1 MLAAMFHI
9 SRQPCWIRRTLPT
22 IISTVSL
29 QFYISKGFLLNLY
42 AGALMYD
49 PCIGQF
55 DYVQEQVPAVPFLVK
70 NANLFNLNESFM
82 AETQSLH
89 TSCGYQS
96 YIDKYLVFPA
106 SGVQPQKQFNSTAEA
121 SCDVF
126 DMIATAAFNPNPC
139 FNIYEVNSMCPIL
152 WDVLGFPTSLV
163 YTPPGASVYFDRADV
178 KAALH
183 APHNV
188 TWAECSIN
196 YPVFVGTGGPEDEGD
211 LSANP
216 IEHVLPQVIEATNR
230 VLVANGDYDMIIMT
244 NGTLLAIQNMTWN
257 SALGFESRPNT
268 PINIKILDLVYADV
282 FDANGANGANGTD
295 GPQGPMGIQ
304 HYERGLLWAET
315 YQSGHM
321 QPEFQ
326 PRVAYRHLEWLL
338 GYTDQL

>member
-1 MLAAMFHI
+1 
-9 SRQPCWIRRTLPT
+9 
-22 IISTVSL
+22 
-29 QFYISKGFLLNLY
+29 
-42 AGALMYD
+42 MYD

-55 DYVQEQVPAVPFLVK
+55 DYVQEQVPAVPFIVE
-70 NANLFNLNESFM
+70 NANLFNLDESFM
-82 AETQSLH
+82 AEMQNLH
-89 TSCGYQS
+89 TSCGYKG

-106 SGVQPQKQFNSTAEA
+106 SGIQPQKQFNDA

-126 DMIATAAFNPNPC
+126 GMITTTVVNPNPC

-163 YTPPGASVYFDRADV
+163 DTPPGASVYFDRADV

-183 APHNV
+183 APQNIV
-188 TWAECSIN
+188 WAECSLH
-196 YPVFVGTGGPEDEGD
+196 PVFIGAGGPEGEGD

-216 IEHVLPQVIEATNR
+216 IEHVLPQVIEAANR

-257 SALGFESRPNT
+257 SVLGFESRPST
-268 PINIKILDLVYADV
+268 PINIKIPDLVYADV
-282 FDANGANGANGTD
+282 FDANGANGTD
-295 GPQGPMGIQ
+295 GPQGLMGIQ